1 MSHIKLVT
9 SGKGGAGKSTVSVY
23 TAAALASPQYGK
35 RVLLLEMDAGLR
47 GLDIMLGA
55 SDRTVFDMG
64 DVLESRCEPIK
75 AIVAC
80 GYLRSLH
87 FMPAPTDR
95 GFCPKADDLR
105 RLCKG
110 LSEYYDYLIIDTPA
124 GLGVG
129 FDVSLSVAD
138 SAFLVAT
145 PDPISMWDAASV
157 AGLLFEGGIDDTK
170 LIINRI
176 PQRPAQMP
184 VENLDAV
191 IDAVGVQLI
200 GALPEEREVAR
211 CAALGRP
218 LPSESPAAKEFLNIA
233 GRMQGL
239 YIPLD
244 IR

>member
-64 DVLESRCEPIK
+64 DVLESR
-75 AIVAC
+75 
-80 GYLRSLH
+80 SLH

-145 PDPISMWDAASV
+145 PDPISMRDAASV